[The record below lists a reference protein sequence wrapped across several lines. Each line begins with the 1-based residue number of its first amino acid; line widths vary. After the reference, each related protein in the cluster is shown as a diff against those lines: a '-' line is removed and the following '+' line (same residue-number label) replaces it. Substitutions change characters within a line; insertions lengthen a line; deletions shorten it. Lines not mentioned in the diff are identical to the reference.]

1 VVQVGVEM
9 LPLLLVV
16 LGIHRQHLPHKE
28 IMEPL
33 VLVVKAVV
41 VVVEQVGLGLLGLL
55 AHQEKVE
62 MVVLGF
68 LLLLQV
74 TP

>member
-1 VVQVGVEM
+1 M

-16 LGIHRQHLPHKE
+16 LGIHHTQHHLKVT
-28 IMEPL
+28 MELL

-55 AHQEKVE
+55 AHQEKVV
-62 MVVLGF
+62 MVALVF

>member
-1 VVQVGVEM
+1 M

-33 VLVVKAVV
+33 VLVVKAA
-41 VVVEQVGLGLLGLL
+41 VEVAEQAVLVLLELL
-55 AHQEKVE
+55 AHQEEVV
-62 MVVLGF
+62 MVALVF

-74 TP
+74 HQ